1 MQRSMMSTKKL
12 APAIEVPFP
21 PRIDVHEL
29 VCRTLQKSMKAGNRG
44 KPPNAFFIYR
54 GAFADQLKAINCNSL
69 TQARLSQ
76 MASESWKRET
86 KKVKE
91 WYRLRAVEAE
101 CLFRKMCPPQFSIS
115 IIEPKRSETIKKPMF
130 NDFTFIADS
139 ASKVSIRTLFSRAQ

>member
-1 MQRSMMSTKKL
+1 MQRSMMNAKKL
-12 APAIEVPFP
+12 VPAIEVPFP
-21 PRIDVHEL
+21 PRIDVNEL
-29 VCRTLQKSMKAGNRG
+29 VCRTLQKSTRAGNRG

-76 MASESWKRET
+76 MASESWKRDT

-101 CLFRKMCPPQFSIS
+101 CLFRRMCPPQFSIS
-115 IIEPKRSETIKKPMF
+115 IIEPKRSETVKKPIMS

-139 ASKVSIRTLFSRAQ
+139 ASKVSILFPRAQ